1 MEAQKK
7 SILERVRDSQ
17 HRLYL
22 EFGGKLIG
30 DFHAARVLPGFDP
43 DVKIRLL
50 RELSGSADI
59 IICIHAGDIASHKV
73 RADYGITYDKD
84 AMRLIDE
91 LRNRGIE
98 VTGVVITRCSGE
110 PEALDFKNRLEKHG
124 IRTYLHHSIP
134 GYPSDVDYIVSE
146 NGFGSNPYIEVS
158 QPLVVVTGPGP
169 NSGKMGTCLS
179 QMYH

>member
-1 MEAQKK
+1 MPAFDNERYLEAQKK
-7 SILERVRDSQ
+7 SILERVKDSQ

-50 RELSGSADI
+50 RELSSSADI
-59 IICIHAGDIASHKV
+59 IICIHAGDISARKV
-73 RADYGITYDKD
+73 RADYGITYDQD

-98 VTGVVITRCSGE
+98 VTGVVITRYTGQ
-110 PEALDFKNRLEKHG
+110 PEALNFKERLEKHG
-124 IRTYLHHSIP
+124 IKT
-134 GYPSDVDYIVSE
+134 
-146 NGFGSNPYIEVS
+146 
-158 QPLVVVTGPGP
+158 
-169 NSGKMGTCLS
+169 
-179 QMYH
+179 